1 MCELIHESA
10 VVDGQSAKDA
20 ELLEQ
25 TSHLE
30 EVVGSPVSHIEQVGK
45 VLHGR
50 DPLAV
55 LVYYLDQNLDIWSIT
70 KYTHL
75 FHASVRRS
83 GCQPAVPKGRARV
96 KWRGMAVRLR
106 SETSC
111 SPVDRC
117 ITTSLWPPPSVAII
131 LTSFGQT

>member
-1 MCELIHESA
+1 MGELIHESA
-10 VVDGQSAKDA
+10 VVDGQPAKDA

-25 TSHLE
+25 TAHLE
-30 EVVGSPVSHIEQVGK
+30 DVVGAPVPHIEQVGK
-45 VLHGR
+45 VLHGS
-50 DPLAV
+50 DPLSV
-55 LVYYLDQNLDIWSIT
+55 LVYLDQNLDFWSIT

-75 FHASVRRS
+75 YHASVWRS

-96 KWRGMAVRLR
+96 KWRGMAARLR

-111 SPVDRC
+111 SPVDLC